1 MRWGSCPRN
10 YFFKEML
17 VSDFTPLWSPV
28 RIGSTE
34 LAHRVALAPMTRI
47 SATEDGLATEKM
59 VSYYEAFARGGF
71 GLLITE
77 GIYPDTAHSQGY
89 LFQPGIATK
98 EQARSWEKVVEAVHG
113 AGAKIFAQLMHAGS
127 QAQGNRFVDSTIGPS
142 AVAPKGEQLGFYRGQ
157 GPYRAPEEI
166 TAEQLEEVRQGFV
179 AAALRAKDAGF
190 DGVEIHG
197 ANGYLLDQFL
207 TDYLNRRTDGYG
219 GSPENRV
226 RFAAEIVRAVREAVG
241 PDFTV
246 GIRISQAKVSDNDHK
261 WAGGAQDAEV
271 IFSTLGATGIDF
283 IHTTEYR
290 AYAPA
295 FGDEGPSLTTLAKQY
310 SGLPVIA
317 NGHLDDPETATSM
330 VAEGAADVVALG
342 KAALGNRDW
351 PHRVRNSLPL
361 DEVDARL
368 FTPVADV
375 KDWELELLS

>member
-1 MRWGSCPRN
+1 MP
-10 YFFKEML
+10 
-17 VSDFTPLWSPV
+17 DFAPLWSPV
-28 RIGSTE
+28 RIGSTH

-47 SATEDGLATEKM
+47 SATEDGLATETM

-98 EQARSWEKVVEAVHG
+98 AQARSWEKVVAAVHG
-113 AGAKIFAQLMHAGS
+113 AGAKIFAQLMHAGA

-142 AVAPKGEQLGFYRGQ
+142 AVAPKGEQLSFYRGQ
-157 GPYRAPEEI
+157 GPYPVPEEI
-166 TAEQLEEVRQGFV
+166 TAAQMEEVRQGFV
-179 AAALRAKDAGF
+179 SAALRARDAGF

-207 TDYLNRRTDGYG
+207 TDYLNERSDEYG
-219 GSPENRV
+219 GSPQNRV
-226 RFAAEIVRAVREAVG
+226 RFAAEIARAVREAVG

-246 GIRISQAKVSDNDHK
+246 GIRISQAKVSDNDHT
-261 WAGGAQDAEV
+261 WAGGAQEAEV
-271 IFSTLGATGIDF
+271 IFTTLAATGIDF

-295 FGDEGPSLTTLAKQY
+295 FGEEGPSLAALAKRH

-317 NGHLDDPETATSM
+317 NGQLDDPDLASSLI
-330 VAEGAADVVALG
+330 AQGSADVITLG

-351 PHRVRNSLPL
+351 PHRVRNNLPL
-361 DEVDARL
+361 DEVDGRL
-368 FTPVADV
+368 FAPVADV